1 MSINCMSNGLIP
13 KALSISSM
21 NNMFGL
27 LGCSRLLPMSAAV
40 LLLVISSVDLLAAVG
55 LAWGNGQ
62 GIGVS
67 RLCWHNFEHNRH
79 IFWVRIMLAY

>member
-1 MSINCMSNGLIP
+1 
-13 KALSISSM
+13 
-21 NNMFGL
+21 
-27 LGCSRLLPMSAAV
+27 MSAAV